1 MAGYPP
7 AQSYVADYYFYGVI
21 SAPNMQEAFY
31 WYSQAAEKG
40 DTAAQYQLGYMYKNG
55 IGVAQND
62 QYAAL
67 WYRRAAD
74 SEQAEEQAA
83 VNTMPRA

>member
-1 MAGYPP
+1 
-7 AQSYVADYYFYGVI
+7 
-21 SAPNMQEAFY
+21 
-31 WYSQAAEKG
+31 
-40 DTAAQYQLGYMYKNG
+40 MYKNG

-74 SEQAEEQAA
+74 SEQAEEQVA